1 MSRFGSQRFFHAMLA
16 TGLLLAG
23 HPLYAQNK
31 YDILARAL
39 QPYGA
44 LFYSKAPTKAMEA
57 EVVLREGP
65 AAAAEILNQPLRVC
79 LQIPDKLRIETIDPQ
94 HRIVFCRD
102 GQSLWA
108 YPRDFAAGIIAAGRV
123 SKGQSRIPDFR
134 LPLKDQEIV
143 FIPALFQILRFESGS
158 DPSGKSVW
166 RLDLRLMPEV
176 AEAIKSDNWVAS
188 AVVNQDNFH
197 VRRIRIESNRWTGTV
212 DVLATRFERALP
224 AQTWNAE
231 PELAS
236 EATPIPPEC
245 FGPALQRIPLVAIPR

>member
-1 MSRFGSQRFFHAMLA
+1 M
-16 TGLLLAG
+16 GLSAG
-23 HPLYAQNK
+23 FCGRDYCH
-31 YDILARAL
+31 RASL
-39 QPYGA
+39 NRTNQDPG
-44 LFYSKAPTKAMEA
+44 FP
-57 EVVLREGP
+57 P
-65 AAAAEILNQPLRVC
+65 A
-79 LQIPDKLRIETIDPQ
+79 
-94 HRIVFCRD
+94 
-102 GQSLWA
+102 
-108 YPRDFAAGIIAAGRV
+108 
-123 SKGQSRIPDFR
+123 
-134 LPLKDQEIV
+134 LKDQEIV

-231 PELAS
+231 AELAR